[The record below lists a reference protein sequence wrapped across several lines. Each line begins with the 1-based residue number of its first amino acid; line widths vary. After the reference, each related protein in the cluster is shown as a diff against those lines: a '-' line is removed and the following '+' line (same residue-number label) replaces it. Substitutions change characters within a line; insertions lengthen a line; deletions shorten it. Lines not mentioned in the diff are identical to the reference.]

1 MNEHLNDYGQGEL
14 GFIAKK
20 VADAK
25 NPEDV
30 FGLLDDA
37 EDRLKAGHSLY
48 RRFSKLTHPDLHTA
62 EDRKLLA
69 QGAFKKL
76 TDLWQEA
83 QKRLRDG
90 TYGTVKEAI
99 DDLIIKTGKKE
110 YHLSGSPYQSGYSN
124 IYSCTYLDGAL
135 SVPAVLKIPRDPI
148 DNDLVEN
155 EARLLTKLSDANDF
169 TRFRKYFPRLVE
181 NFSYTDDNKIKRQA
195 NVLSYHDEAL
205 YSLDNVRSAYPDGVS
220 PKDIAWVF
228 RRLLVA
234 TGFAHQ
240 NGLVHGALLPPYV
253 LVQPEKH
260 GLILSEWSY
269 GVSDPTTSGERM
281 GTINADYEDWYPQE
295 VFKKE
300 TPTPGLDIYMGAKT
314 MVLLMGGNP
323 ITGELPET
331 VDRRLRAFF
340 RGCLMPNPRQRAQD
354 AWGLL
359 QEFDGLLEDMWG
371 PRKFHPFLMPA
382 GTKPSP
388 YR

>member
-30 FGLLDDA
+30 FGSLDGE
-37 EDRLKAGHSLY
+37 EDQFKAGRSLY
-48 RRFSKLTHPDLHTA
+48 RRFSRLTHPDLHSA
-62 EDRKLLA
+62 EDNKLLA
-69 QGAFKKL
+69 QEAFKKL

-83 QKRLRDG
+83 QAKLRDG
-90 TYGTVKEAI
+90 TYGTIKEAI
-99 DDLIIKTGKKE
+99 DDLFIKTGKKE

-124 IYSCTYLDGAL
+124 VYSCTYPDGTL
-135 SVPAVLKIPRDPI
+135 STPAVLKIPRDPL

-169 TRFRKYFPRLVE
+169 ARFHKYFPRLVDTF
-181 NFSYTDDNKIKRQA
+181 NYTDENRVRRQA
-195 NVLSYHDEAL
+195 NVLSYHDEVL
-205 YSLDNVRSAYPDGVS
+205 YTLGDVKDAYPAGVN

-240 NGLVHGALLPPYV
+240 NGVVHGATLPPYI

-269 GVSDPTTSGERM
+269 GVSDPAASGESIS
-281 GTINADYEDWYPQE
+281 TINSDYEKWYPQE
-295 VFKKE
+295 VFRKE
-300 TPTPGLDIYMGAKT
+300 IPTPGLDIYLGAKS
-314 MVLLMGGNP
+314 MVYLMGGDP
-323 ITGELPET
+323 ITGELPGT
-331 VDRRLRAFF
+331 VDRRLRGFF
-340 RGCLMPNPRQRAQD
+340 RGCLMPNPRQRPQD

-382 GTKPSP
+382 GFKPSL